1 METVRRKKL
10 IKINSVCRCYN
21 AQLMRWMHLIIFT
34 QVNNAGRTFL
44 TFFKKDRLLDL
55 MIINIEKTASQ
66 KYLV

>member
-1 METVRRKKL
+1 
-10 IKINSVCRCYN
+10 
-21 AQLMRWMHLIIFT
+21 MRWMQLIIFT